1 MVRSVAPRPNR
12 KAIAREMAL
21 VNHPATADERPVLV
35 ELLEQLHSA
44 ADPAAFSALHTKL
57 LARYLG
63 RQRLR
68 DELKA
73 EKSAVAGTIATLG
86 AQVPK
91 DVSALRTQQQR
102 LEQIDHDAFV
112 QLALAAHTRAIADG
126 LVWKALAYD
135 RAAITILGRGVR
147 VDRLADDG
155 VGLQTELEALAVLEA
170 DPETVT
176 IHNDVAT
183 ILRHG
188 DLTTINPSRHS
199 VHIWEVKAG
208 GTVDGTQA
216 IRGSAAIEL
225 INEREA
231 VDPQTRRTV
240 HLHRLPVTS
249 QTFAGQLA
257 ELVAE
262 SRSDGHAHRTLE
274 SMQHVTVIDY
284 RAWAGRE
291 DALEARDSSVRESLG
306 WGPEH
311 KTFTWLASVRRIRDR
326 QASFGSLVPLAI
338 FPLDPSDLADL
349 MLGYLEIRT
358 MLRGDLLE
366 AEFAARG
373 LAATVAFPTPD
384 DDAFL
389 SVGNGDVQLDILPDI
404 REQLLAELVTPQT
417 VIETVAA
424 TLELLASSSSPAQEF
439 LPGIDESGI
448 WA

>member
-1 MVRSVAPRPNR
+1 
-12 KAIAREMAL
+12 MAL
-21 VNHPATADERPVLV
+21 VNHPATTHERPVLI

-44 ADPAAFSALHTKL
+44 AEPAAFSALHTGL

-68 DELKA
+68 DELRA
-73 EKSAVAGTIATLG
+73 AKSGVGATIATVA

-91 DVSALRTQQQR
+91 DISALRAQQER

-112 QLALAAHTRAIADG
+112 QIALAAHTRGIADG

-135 RAAITILGRGVR
+135 RAATTILNRGVR

-155 VGLQTELEALAVLEA
+155 VGLQAELEVLALLET
-170 DPETVT
+170 DPDTVT

-199 VHIWEVKAG
+199 VHMREVKAG
-208 GTVDGTQA
+208 PAADGAQV

-225 INEREA
+225 INDREA
-231 VDPQTRRTV
+231 VDPQTGRTV
-240 HLHRLPVTS
+240 YLHRLPVKS
-249 QTFAGQLA
+249 QTFAGALA

-262 SRSDGHAHRTLE
+262 SRSDGYAHRRLG

-291 DALEARDSSVRESLG
+291 DELDARDAAVRRSLR

-311 KTFTWLASVRRIRDR
+311 KTFTWLASLRRIQDR
-326 QASFGSLVPLAI
+326 QATFGSLVPLAI
-338 FPLDPSDLADL
+338 FPLDPPDLADL
-349 MLGYLEIRT
+349 MLGYLELRT
-358 MLRGDLLE
+358 MLRCDLLE
-366 AEFAARG
+366 AGFAARG
-373 LAATVAFPTPD
+373 LAATVAFPAPD
-384 DDAFL
+384 DDTFL
-389 SVGNGDVQLDILPDI
+389 SVGSGNLRVNILPDV

-424 TLELLASSSSPAQEF
+424 TLELLADSSSPEQEF
-439 LPGIDESGI
+439 LPGIDESDI